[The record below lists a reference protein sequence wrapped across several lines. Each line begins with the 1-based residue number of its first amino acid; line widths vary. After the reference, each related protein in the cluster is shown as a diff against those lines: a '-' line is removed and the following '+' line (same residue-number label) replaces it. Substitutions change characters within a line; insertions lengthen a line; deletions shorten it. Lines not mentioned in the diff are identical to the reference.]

1 MADNARKTAL
11 TTTQKGDGG
20 ISPPVFNSTY
30 GKTFGVWP
38 RKERGPGFRRVPGTP
53 GRTPFNGTA
62 IEAPRTPRDDRLQV
76 PAALF
81 RDVHPPASRRWS
93 SRTRKKCDAAGTGAR
108 TKGVK
113 AATPSDRKTT
123 NWFGGVPSGNPPP
136 LPIFPRHVRR
146 QSGREGF
153 ALATPGSNCWCGSHG
168 GRLAGK
174 PYCLDQQQA
183 QHSSTHGVAQ
193 RSNSTKTINDE
204 EVVRE
209 MMP

>member
-93 SRTRKKCDAAGTGAR
+93 SRLGKSATPLALEHGRKASRLPHRATEKQQTGSVGYPLGTPPPSQYSRATFDASQVEKDSR
-108 TKGVK
+108 LQLL
-113 AATPSDRKTT
+113 AAT
-123 NWFGGVPSGNPPP
+123 V
-136 LPIFPRHVRR
+136 
-146 QSGREGF
+146 
-153 ALATPGSNCWCGSHG
+153 
-168 GRLAGK
+168 
-174 PYCLDQQQA
+174 
-183 QHSSTHGVAQ
+183 GVAH
-193 RSNSTKTINDE
+193 T
-204 EVVRE
+204 VAA
-209 MMP
+209 

>member
-93 SRTRKKCDAAGTGAR
+93 SRPGKS
-108 TKGVK
+108 
-113 AATPSDRKTT
+113 ATPLALEHGRKASRLPHRATEKQQT
-123 NWFGGVPSGNPPP
+123 GSVGYPLGTPPP

-174 PYCLDQQQA
+174 PY
-183 QHSSTHGVAQ
+183 
-193 RSNSTKTINDE
+193 
-204 EVVRE
+204 
-209 MMP
+209 

>member
-136 LPIFPRHVRR
+136 PSQYSRATFDASQVEKDSRL
-146 QSGREGF
+146 QL
-153 ALATPGSNCWCGSHG
+153 LAATV
-168 GRLAGK
+168 
-174 PYCLDQQQA
+174 
-183 QHSSTHGVAQ
+183 GVAH
-193 RSNSTKTINDE
+193 T
-204 EVVRE
+204 VAA
-209 MMP
+209 